1 MITASLNDYRQSP
14 RKVRLVA
21 NLIKG
26 KTADQAVTLLTF
38 TVKVAAGPLKNLLLS
53 ALANA
58 KHNFNIDGTNLYVKE
73 LLVNP
78 GVVLKRS
85 MPRARGSAYPIR
97 KRTSHVHLTLAV
109 REPKAAKANKATKTK
124 TVKETK

>member
-1 MITASLNDYRQSP
+1 MKA
-14 RKVRLVA
+14 
-21 NLIKG
+21 
-26 KTADQAVTLLTF
+26 
-38 TVKVAAGPLKNLLLS
+38 LLLS

-58 KHNFNIDGTNLYVKE
+58 KHNFNIDGANLYVKE

-109 REPKAAKANKATKTK
+109 REPKAAKAPKAK
-124 TVKETK
+124 TVKAKK